1 MVTVRFSTEEEL
13 ILPQSLGRVLGLRE
27 GDRVEVQRQD
37 NILWFQCKD
46 VMRSPGPLT
55 DLARIVSSSLPV
67 GSVDVERY
75 MDKHGY
81 EQVYGRPDL
90 RL

>member
-1 MVTVRFSTEEEL
+1 MVTVRFSKGEEL
-13 ILPQSLGRVLGLRE
+13 ILPESLGQVLGLHE

-37 NILWFQCKD
+37 NILRFQRRD
-46 VMRSPGPLT
+46 VVPSPGPLT
-55 DLARIVSSSLPV
+55 DLTRIVSSSRPV

-75 MDKHGY
+75 MDQHGY
-81 EQVYGRPDL
+81 EQVYGRSDF

>member
-1 MVTVRFSTEEEL
+1 MVTIRFSKREEL
-13 ILPQSLGRVLGLRE
+13 ILPESLGRALGLRE
-27 GDRVEVQRQD
+27 GDHVEVQRQD
-37 NILWFQCKD
+37 NILWFRRRD
-46 VMRSPGPLT
+46 RIRLPGPLT
-55 DLARIVSSSLPV
+55 DLAGIVSSSQPV

-81 EQVYGRPDL
+81 EQIYGRSDF